1 MITGLKSQGMK
12 NSPMLFPE
20 QPYPALTKLRP
31 TLKNH
36 LTYAH
41 ICSRMFAEF
50 SVVNENDLN
59 GEFPWN

>member
-31 TLKNH
+31 TLKKP
-36 LTYAH
+36 LDVRPYL
-41 ICSRMFAEF
+41 F
-50 SVVNENDLN
+50 ENVR
-59 GEFPWN
+59 